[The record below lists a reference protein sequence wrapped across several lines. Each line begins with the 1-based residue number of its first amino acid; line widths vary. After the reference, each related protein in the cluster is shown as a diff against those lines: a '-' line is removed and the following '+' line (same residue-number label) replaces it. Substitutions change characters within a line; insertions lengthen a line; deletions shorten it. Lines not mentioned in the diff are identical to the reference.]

1 MKHFHEN
8 LICKSSIKTPIC
20 ASIPLMK
27 KILPILLLFFHVCG
41 AKAQSAD
48 STKLQWTMLPEKH
61 LVPLFTAD
69 SRAHRLSIQ
78 KPLNDNGYIGSM
90 GGIFPV
96 FSAGNHKRT
105 FQFSAASTVYTTLRR
120 WTDRGRLINVDFF
133 VDFFGDLKLNEQ
145 WALRGGIG
153 HTSQHLS
160 DDAVVDEGA
169 RPINYTRDYGQLFG
183 VYTHAKYN
191 FRAYAGLTFNT
202 NFKTTRSLGPIL
214 IPQIG
219 WEHSPVKWK
228 TNNFLY
234 YAFDIKWRG
243 ELNYRTIQNY
253 QLGYKYTIPYKH
265 SLRFAINHS
274 RGLDERGQFYTQ
286 TRNFTTFGFFF
297 DF

>member
-1 MKHFHEN
+1 MNN
-8 LICKSSIKTPIC
+8 LFTKVLLMVCLISLIKQ
-20 ASIPLMK
+20 SQ
-27 KILPILLLFFHVCG
+27 
-41 AKAQSAD
+41 AQDVD
-48 STKLQWTMLPEKH
+48 STELKWTMLPDTH

-78 KPLNDNGYIGSM
+78 KPFNDNGYIGSM

-96 FSAGNHKRT
+96 FTVTNNKTA
-105 FQFSAASTVYTTLRR
+105 FQLSAASTVYTTLRR

-133 VDFFGDLKLNEQ
+133 VDIFGDLKLSKQ
-145 WALRGGIG
+145 WAIRGGVG

-160 DDAVVDEGA
+160 DDAVVDEGKT
-169 RPINYTRDYGQLFG
+169 PINYTRDYGQLFG
-183 VYTHAKYN
+183 VYNSTQHN

-219 WEHSPVKWK
+219 WEHSVFKWK
-228 TNNFLY
+228 SNNYLY

-243 ELNYRTIQNY
+243 ELSYRTIQNY
-253 QLGYKYTIPYKH
+253 QIGYKYSMPYKH
-265 SLRFAINHS
+265 TLRFAINHS
-274 RGLDERGQFYTQ
+274 RGLDERGQFYTE
-286 TRNFTTFGFFF
+286 TRNFSTIGLFF

>member
-1 MKHFHEN
+1 MNSRLLNKVLSIIGLTCIIHHAQAQAPD
-8 LICKSSIKTPIC
+8 SSRLK
-20 ASIPLMK
+20 
-27 KILPILLLFFHVCG
+27 
-41 AKAQSAD
+41 
-48 STKLQWTMLPEKH
+48 WTMLPDTH

-78 KPLNDNGYIGSM
+78 KPFNDNGYIGSM

-96 FSAGNHKRT
+96 FSVTNNKSV
-105 FQFSAASTVYTTLRR
+105 FQLSAASTVYTTLRR

-133 VDFFGDLKLNEQ
+133 VDIFGDLKINEK
-145 WALRGGIG
+145 WAIRGGIG

-160 DDAVVDEGA
+160 DDAVVDEGKN
-169 RPINYTRDYGQLFG
+169 PINYTRDYGQLFG
-183 VYTHAKYN
+183 VYHHAHHQ
-191 FRAYAGLTFNT
+191 FRMYAGLTFNT

-219 WEHSPVKWK
+219 WEHNVLKWK
-228 TNNFLY
+228 KHNYIY

-243 ELNYRTIQNY
+243 ELDYRTIQNY
-253 QLGYKYTIPYKH
+253 QLGYKYNVPLKH
-265 SLRFAINHS
+265 TLRFAINHS

-286 TRNFTTFGFFF
+286 TRNFSTLGLFF